1 MIGLSRLF
9 LRRRRQSVA
18 TIRTPHS
25 PGHRQVVRFA
35 RPKASTVRSVRLW
48 TCRLV
53 HAQGALAQ
61 LVARFHGMEEVRGS
75 SPLSSTTIPP
85 WSEATSTSHV
95 ARLVRSFVVLLTKLL
110 TNSPCSSGN
119 SASMATAPR
128 VRPAEA
134 LSRYTSSVTRVLAWP
149 TRWAMSSIGIPELDS
164 SDTKLWRSSRGVQA
178 VGS

>member
-1 MIGLSRLF
+1 MWLTSSDDRSRAGDCSGCWPALALIGLLGGIGMIGMSPLF

-75 SPLSSTTIPP
+75 SPLSSTHYF
-85 WSEATSTSHV
+85 S
-95 ARLVRSFVVLLTKLL
+95 
-110 TNSPCSSGN
+110 
-119 SASMATAPR
+119 
-128 VRPAEA
+128 
-134 LSRYTSSVTRVLAWP
+134 
-149 TRWAMSSIGIPELDS
+149 
-164 SDTKLWRSSRGVQA
+164 
-178 VGS
+178 